1 MHGRF
6 IGEIKRMSI
15 IFYKSFIS
23 FIVSLEVSDGAKGT
37 NDRFAI
43 IGMAGGDQNTKGLS
57 KIAATNFGNLS
68 ETVWKAHMFFLF
80 RRQRRFG
87 LERIAAMGT
96 SYSLIAHLQL
106 TLRAEY

>member
-1 MHGRF
+1 MDER
-6 IGEIKRMSI
+6 
-15 IFYKSFIS
+15 YIS
-23 FIVSLEVSDGAKGT
+23 QGLIVSLEVSDGAKGA

-68 ETVWKAHMFFLF
+68 ETVWKAHMLFLF

>member
-68 ETVWKAHMFFLF
+68 ETVWKAHMLLKTASIICNCMVLLD
-80 RRQRRFG
+80 RTP
-87 LERIAAMGT
+87 LD
-96 SYSLIAHLQL
+96 L
-106 TLRAEY
+106 TDI